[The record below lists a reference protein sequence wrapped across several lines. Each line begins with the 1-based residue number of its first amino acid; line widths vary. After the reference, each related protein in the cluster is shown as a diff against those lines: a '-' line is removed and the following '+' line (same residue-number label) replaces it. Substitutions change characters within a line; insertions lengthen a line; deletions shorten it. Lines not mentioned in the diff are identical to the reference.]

1 MNTQLT
7 AVLSKLTFGTLLFL
21 AIASANAQSPS
32 PIVTPVQPSAPVAG
46 DKDTMAMV
54 KWLGTQDDMIL
65 FNVTYKNPGGSPF
78 SVIVKDE
85 EGTQLYQSV
94 FKEKDFSKQF
104 RLPGADRSK
113 IVFILRD
120 LKATGLAR
128 VYEIN
133 VNRRYID
140 EVAVR
145 KID

>member
-7 AVLSKLTFGTLLFL
+7 AVLSKLTFGTLLFF
-21 AIASANAQSPS
+21 AIATANGQSSS
-32 PIVTPVQPSAPVAG
+32 PIVSPVQQSAPVAA

-54 KWLGTQDDMIL
+54 KWLGIQDDMIL
-65 FNVTYKNPGGSPF
+65 FNVAYKNPGGSPF

-104 RLPGADRSK
+104 RLPGGDRTK

-120 LKATGLAR
+120 LKTTEPAR
-128 VYEIN
+128 VFEIN

-140 EVAVR
+140 EVAVK